1 LPNINKERHE
11 ALKSSEV
18 MGCVREIL
26 PQKIP
31 QIQLQLALAHSGV
44 FDNENAKGHPTK
56 LKAA

>member
-1 LPNINKERHE
+1 
-11 ALKSSEV
+11 
-18 MGCVREIL
+18 MGCVRETL